1 MDPIGDIGQILEQ
14 GQQAAANT
22 VQNTAKNT
30 VSDVSSSVKTQITG
44 NNEGIAGKSQALSQ
58 GSAVEPSAQLLQNG
72 DFAKEMVSDFYSPS
86 SQNTQAVL
94 EGQEQAQTNEKLSKV
109 RQELK
114 NLHMEVYYNPLTAYE
129 NKKPEE
135 RPAESVERQ
144 KMEDLKELQLK
155 EQQKAP
161 PIAVKMAQTTTEV
174 NRGVAG

>member
-14 GQQAAANT
+14 GQQAAVNT
-22 VQNTAKNT
+22 VQQTAKNS

-44 NNEGIAGKSQALSQ
+44 NNEGIAGKPQALGQS
-58 GSAVEPSAQLLQNG
+58 SLPLENG

-86 SQNTQAVL
+86 SQNTQAVQ
-94 EGQEQAQTNEKLSKV
+94 ESQEQAQTNEKLSKV

-114 NLHMEVYYNPLTAYE
+114 SLHMEVYYNPLIAYE